1 MKQDLLEEI
10 KEKEENMFE
19 LSGKMYSLETKLG
32 QKELEANKRLED
44 LNVEWIEKYE
54 GISSE
59 YEQRLELIEKE
70 RDYFKNVI
78 EEK

>member
-32 QKELEANKRLED
+32 QKELEAGKRLED

-59 YEQRLELIEKE
+59 YEQRL
-70 RDYFKNVI
+70 
-78 EEK
+78 